1 MDKQNSKKNHPS
13 VRASLVHAAED
24 IAASIRAQHEDNTL
38 TDEAMQ
44 HGAVLINE
52 GYIANVDSDCRRC
65 GGPINPAQVLN
76 ALSRRDNKTY
86 VCSPC
91 GMSEAFEDFIVAGD
105 WEQHGVR
112 TPRQPW
118 VRPTN
123 GMLIEQMIMER
134 GMRYDVDPEGQ
145 VIILT
150 SYTDKGDDKQHDFVP
165 MMDTTPFED
174 WVGGVHEALTLED

>member
-1 MDKQNSKKNHPS
+1 MGS
-13 VRASLVHAAED
+13 EMC
-24 IAASIRAQHEDNTL
+24 IRD
-38 TDEAMQ
+38 
-44 HGAVLINE
+44 
-52 GYIANVDSDCRRC
+52 R
-65 GGPINPAQVLN
+65 
-76 ALSRRDNKTY
+76 
-86 VCSPC
+86 
-91 GMSEAFEDFIVAGD
+91 
-105 WEQHGVR
+105 
-112 TPRQPW
+112 PW